1 MTNVGR
7 IDIFGK
13 VLLLPSGK
21 ALCVQGKSSVTLCR
35 DFVYLVGGSY
45 AKVLSKSHAYSVESC
60 E

>member
-1 MTNVGR
+1 MLGGLIYLEKCFFYPVE
-7 IDIFGK
+7 K
-13 VLLLPSGK
+13 
-21 ALCVQGKSSVTLCR
+21 LCVQGKSSVTLCR